1 MRQKREDLRTE
12 AEKQVYQVDWRR
24 AWLASAI
31 FLLMALGGSLAE
43 AQFSGPALG
52 ITSEVN
58 PPITITTDPAILFPG
73 PRDVYLGVG
82 DVFSIRIYGN
92 ADYTPLVRVG
102 LDGTV
107 QLPLIGSVLVDN
119 LTVHQTQDLIA
130 QKLKEAGMFRDP
142 QVAIQITDSPNQ
154 IVTVIGELHGIVP
167 VIGERRLFDV
177 LAAVGSGAGGGGAAG
192 NGGGATT
199 VVVGGGGLP
208 ATASHIITINRYGVA
223 EPIVIDLGTDP
234 AKSALIN
241 IPIYPRDTIIIPRV
255 GVVYLLGAFKTQGAI
270 PLQQNSPITLMKVAA
285 LAGGPGYEG
294 RFNDLRIIRTTGT
307 TRQMVKV
314 DISKV
319 INGKVPDPVL
329 QAEDIVLL
337 PTNPMKAAIKNGGI
351 ATLLGIASILIL
363 AIQQ

>member
-1 MRQKREDLRTE
+1 MRQKQEGLRTD
-12 AEKQVYQVDWRR
+12 AEKQVNRISCRKV
-24 AWLASAI
+24 WLASAV
-31 FLLMALGGSLAE
+31 FLLMALCGRIAD

-58 PPITITTDPAILFPG
+58 PPITITTDPAILFPAA
-73 PRDVYLGVG
+73 REIYLGVG
-82 DVFSIRIYGN
+82 DVLSIRIYGN
-92 ADYTPLVRVG
+92 SDYTPLVRIG

-107 QLPLIGSVLVDN
+107 QLPLIGTVMLND
-119 LTVHQTQDLIA
+119 LTVHQAQDLIA
-130 QKLKEAGMFRDP
+130 QKLKAAGMFRDP
-142 QVAIQITDSPNQ
+142 QVAVLITDSPNQ
-154 IVTVIGELHGIVP
+154 IVTVVGELHGIVP
-167 VIGERRLFDV
+167 VLGQRRLFDV
-177 LAAVGSGAGGGGAAG
+177 LAAVGSGGGGVGG
-192 NGGGATT
+192 GGGATT

-208 ATASHIITINRYGVA
+208 STASHVITINRYGTA

-241 IPIYPRDTIIIPRV
+241 IPIFPRDTIIIPRV
-255 GVVYLLGAFKTQGAI
+255 GVVYLLGAFKVQGAI

-307 TRQMVKV
+307 TRQMVRV
-314 DISKV
+314 DITKV

-329 QAEDIVLL
+329 QAEDIVFL

-351 ATLLGIASILIL
+351 ATLLGIISILIL
-363 AIQQ
+363 AVQQ